1 MRTPT
6 LEFSKGTIMKSF
18 KLAPIAGMLLASS
31 SSFAYTV
38 PTTDITIY
46 AAGASAQL
54 NSISGILTSL
64 CVANATTGTITPG
77 VNQIQ
82 YFQGYGDN
90 TTTNAASTSS
100 NTNLRAFRCTLKTN
114 AAAPTLS
121 GKTILFHYSAIDGSG
136 SGVKPVASAVSL
148 TGLPVV
154 LGRKF
159 IDITNACPSTPV
171 AQTVATTVTPA
182 GSAQYNCNIGTT
194 TETRTP
200 TVGASDVEPALFSGD
215 NAVAAFGDVTQ
226 SDLDA
231 LEVKP
236 GRAVIF
242 GVHGNSALWLELQK
256 RQGIVPTTA
265 TAPIMP
271 FITTVNATTNA
282 LTNSANPLF
291 TSEAMRPNITKAEY
305 RSIVQG
311 GATDLKTINGTLT
324 PVAGTTNPVPFA
336 LARRQS
342 GSGTQAMSNVF
353 FLNNGC
359 GVLGGAALTPA
370 AAYFVNASGYQVQEG
385 SATSDVVFQFQSKS
399 FPAIGVISLETA
411 SRGDYNL
418 FAVNGNTDTTLKNA
432 YAPLKLDGV
441 SPTRANVINGS
452 YEYFGEETIQ
462 WNKNVITSGSLED
475 TFMNQFVNSAA
486 AISTLITLASQTQL
500 GSAAL
505 SSYNGLPSTNT
516 TWIMN
521 SSRGGNNCAPATKII
536 E

>member
-1 MRTPT
+1 
-6 LEFSKGTIMKSF
+6 MKSF

-64 CVANATTGTITPG
+64 CVPNATTGTITPG

-82 YFQGYGDN
+82 FFQGYGDN
-90 TTTNAASTSS
+90 TAINGASTSS

-114 AAAPTLS
+114 AAAPSLS
-121 GKTILFHYSAIDGSG
+121 GKTVLFHYSAIDGSG

-159 IDITNACPSTPV
+159 IDITNACPNTPGV
-171 AQTVATTVTPA
+171 LSAPTTVTPA
-182 GSAQYNCNIGTT
+182 NSAQYNCNIGTT

-200 TVGASDVEPALFSGD
+200 IAGASDVEPALFSGV
-215 NAVAAFGDVTQ
+215 NAVSAFGDVTQ
-226 SDLDA
+226 ADLDA

-242 GVHGNSALWLELQK
+242 GVHGNKALWLELQK
-256 RQGIVPTTA
+256 RQGIVPTSA

-311 GATDLKTINGTLT
+311 NATDLKTINGTLT
-324 PVAGTTNPVPFA
+324 PVAGTSNPVPFA
-336 LARRQS
+336 LARRVN
-342 GSGTQAMSNVF
+342 GSGTQAMSNVY

-359 GVLGGAALTPA
+359 GVLGGAALPPT
-370 AAYFVNASGYQVQEG
+370 AAYFDSGDASGYQVQEG

-399 FPAIGVISLETA
+399 FPAIGVVSLETTP
-411 SRGDYNL
+411 RGDYTLNIIP
-418 FAVNGNTDTTLKNA
+418 GNTDGTPKNA
-432 YAPLKLDGV
+432 YAPLKIDGV

-462 WNKNVITSGSLED
+462 WNKNVISSGSLTD

-486 AISTLITLASQTQL
+486 SIATLSTLANQTQL

-521 SSRGGNNCAPATKII
+521 SGRSGNNCAPATKII